1 MFENLIQLVILF
13 LVIFD
18 PLLSLMVFLSAS
30 KKMIPKERRT
40 NAILAVLVAFVLS
53 FSIVLIGGYLLVLFN
68 TTLGEFKIA
77 GGIILIVLGIKMA
90 LGIPLADQKILKSS
104 SGRAI
109 AAIIGTPL
117 LTGPAAMTAIIV
129 SVNDYGYLLTVTS
142 ITIVLGLTALIF
154 LQAEKINRIIGKT
167 MTQVLSTIFG
177 LITLSWGIKLIKE
190 GIFSII

>member
-30 KKMIPKERRT
+30 KRMIPKERRA
-40 NAILAVLVAFVLS
+40 NAMLAVLVAFVLS
-53 FSIVLIGGYLLVLFN
+53 FSIVLIGSYLLVLFN

-77 GGIILIVLGIKMA
+77 GGIILTILGIKMA
-90 LGIPLADQKILKSS
+90 LGIPLTDQKILKGG

-129 SVNDYGYLLTVTS
+129 SVNDYGYLLTTIS

-154 LQAEKINRIIGKT
+154 LQAEKINKVIGKT
-167 MTQVLSTIFG
+167 MTQILSTIFG